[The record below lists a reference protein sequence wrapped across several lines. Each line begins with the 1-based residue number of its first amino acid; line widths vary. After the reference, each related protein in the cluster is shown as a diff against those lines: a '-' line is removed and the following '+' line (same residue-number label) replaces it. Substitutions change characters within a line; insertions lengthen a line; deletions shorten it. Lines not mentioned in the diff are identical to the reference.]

1 MPRAKQSRDKGPA
14 TNRDAERN
22 WMGLWHLLTKGLRS
36 DVDGVCFCVIC
47 DSEEDGNARDYFT
60 EDVLFFP
67 ATLIVINFSKGIL

>member
-1 MPRAKQSRDKGPA
+1 
-14 TNRDAERN
+14 
-22 WMGLWHLLTKGLRS
+22 MGLWHLLTKGLRS